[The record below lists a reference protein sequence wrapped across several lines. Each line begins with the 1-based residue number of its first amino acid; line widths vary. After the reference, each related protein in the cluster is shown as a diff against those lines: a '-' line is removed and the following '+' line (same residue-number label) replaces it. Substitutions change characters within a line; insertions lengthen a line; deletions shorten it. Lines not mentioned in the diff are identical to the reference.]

1 MLNESTHGD
10 LRLLVSGE
18 GKGDQYNKMNE
29 VSNLQCSLLIWLNGH
44 LSGKKI
50 QNYCQLSQ
58 TSWSGWLRQLKA
70 ETGLTG
76 FSGGNL

>member
-50 QNYCQLSQ
+50 QNYC
-58 TSWSGWLRQLKA
+58 
-70 ETGLTG
+70 
-76 FSGGNL
+76 